1 MKETRTIEEWI
12 TVLKIQLEDDS
23 PFQGLVDIR
32 PILDL
37 PLSTQNK
44 IFDALPPHLREKVKL
59 KVLNVGMICLKPT
72 MIRHFYIE
80 SPTKEP
86 HLKIRNTTKEI
97 YSQMPII

>member
-1 MKETRTIEEWI
+1 MDKETRTIDEWI

-44 IFDALPPHLREKVKL
+44 IFDALPPHLREKVKGA
-59 KVLNVGMICLKPT
+59 NA
-72 MIRHFYIE
+72 
-80 SPTKEP
+80 
-86 HLKIRNTTKEI
+86 
-97 YSQMPII
+97 

>member
-1 MKETRTIEEWI
+1 MKETRTIDEWI

-44 IFDALPPHLREKVKL
+44 IFDALPPHLRKKVKGA
-59 KVLNVGMICLKPT
+59 NG
-72 MIRHFYIE
+72 
-80 SPTKEP
+80 
-86 HLKIRNTTKEI
+86 
-97 YSQMPII
+97 